1 MAFHFEISILQINT
15 DTFPNRFLLWFQDN
29 QHVWKAF
36 CDEAFRIRA
45 NGFQRYSARTI
56 VEVLRH
62 HSAVREA
69 PGAVWKINNNHAPY
83 LARLFDLRYPS
94 CAGMWQYR
102 EAVAA

>member
-1 MAFHFEISILQINT
+1 MPFDFEATLLRENPSL
-15 DTFPNRFLLWFQDN
+15 FPAEFEQWFGPN
-29 QHVWKAF
+29 HHVWKAF

-45 NGFQRYSARTI
+45 KGFKRYSARTVI
-56 VEVLRH
+56 EVLRH
-62 HSAVREA
+62 HSAVTEA

-83 LARLFDLRYPS
+83 MARLFDLRYPS